1 MDEVQDK
8 SLKILIAEDNELDQL
23 LVQRTL
29 SKSDLNYSSIT
40 VDNRTAFLDALEN
53 FKPHIILCDYSI
65 PQFGALDA
73 LDILQEKKLF
83 IPLIIVTGT
92 LSDEMAVECL
102 KKGAVDYI
110 IKDKIVR
117 LPSAIKNALVLTSS
131 QREKA
136 IAEDRL
142 RQNEK
147 QLKAITDIIPAS
159 LTYITPELI
168 FSFANNASFDWFGT
182 EIINQPAENIIGSEI
197 IQHIEKN
204 RSRLDQGEEIVFE
217 NVLLGDKAPEFVNV
231 TVSPEIQDASVRGY
245 VCLMTDITERKRYE
259 EALKTAKR
267 DAESANNAKTQFLA
281 NMSHEIRTPLNAI
294 MGLSELLQTNYKDES
309 ERMLWLKKIT
319 RNSEHLKKVIDEI
332 LDLSKIEAGKLQLK
346 VTNFSIP
353 NAIAQVKS
361 ILSPLASEKN
371 LELRFEADS
380 AIPEKINSDSTKL
393 QHILLNLLGN
403 AIKFTSQGTVT
414 LKAQLTHANSESVI
428 QFSVIDTGIGMSPEE
443 VQHLFEPFTQVDS
456 SMTRRFGGTGL
467 GLTLAKQLAQALG
480 GDVSLETSTPGK
492 GSTFVAKIK
501 TGDISSSPMITSFK
515 NLLTEP
521 LDFIENAPAKTSQQ
535 NSDISDFKVL
545 LVEDS
550 LDNQL
555 LVQSFLEM
563 AGAQVDLASDGA
575 EGMKKAEIGSH
586 DLVIMDIQMPVM
598 DGYTATSTLRSHGYK
613 KPIIAFT
620 AHAFEDERE
629 RCLKMGFTDFLSKPI
644 KKRELVECIA
654 KYRPGNK
661 NQKSRLSPN
670 SL

>member
-8 SLKILIAEDNELDQL
+8 SLRILIAEDNELDQL

-29 SKSDLNYSSIT
+29 SKSDLNYSSVT
-40 VDNRTAFLDALEN
+40 VDNRVDFLEALEN
-53 FKPHIILCDYSI
+53 LKPHLILCDYSI
-65 PQFGALDA
+65 PQFGALEA
-73 LDILQEKKLF
+73 LDILQQKKSL

-102 KKGAVDYI
+102 KKGAVDYV

-117 LPSAIKNALVLTSS
+117 LPSAIKNALELTSS
-131 QREKA
+131 QREKS
-136 IAEDRL
+136 IAEERL

-159 LTYITPELI
+159 LTYITPELS
-168 FSFANNASFDWFGT
+168 FSFANKLSFEWFGS
-182 EIINQPAENIIGSEI
+182 ELINQSVETVFGNKIANQITKNI
-197 IQHIEKN
+197 
-204 RSRLDQGEEIVFE
+204 SRLNQGEEINFE
-217 NVLLGDKAPEFVNV
+217 NVLNGSKAPDFVNV
-231 TVSPEIQDASVRGY
+231 ALSPEFEDGRVRGY
-245 VCLMTDITERKRYE
+245 VCLMTDVTERKHYE
-259 EALKTAKR
+259 EELKTAKS
-267 DAESANNAKTQFLA
+267 DAEYANNAKSQFLA

-294 MGLSELLQTNYKDES
+294 MGLSELLQSNYKDEK

-346 VTNFSIP
+346 ITQFSIAH
-353 NAIAQVKS
+353 AIAQVKS
-361 ILSPLASEKN
+361 ILSPLAHEKN
-371 LELRFEADS
+371 LELNFETDGS
-380 AIPEKINSDSTKL
+380 IPEKISSDSTKL

-414 LKAQLTHANSESVI
+414 LKVKLDQEYSGPVLA
-428 QFSVIDTGIGMSPEE
+428 FKVIDTGIGMSAEE
-443 VQHLFEPFTQVDS
+443 VEHLFEPFTQVDS

-480 GDVSLETSTPGK
+480 GNVSLETSAPGK

-501 TGDISSSPMITSFK
+501 TGDTSNSYMISSFE
-515 NLLTEP
+515 NLLSEP
-521 LDFIENAPAKTSQQ
+521 LEFIENSPDKI
-535 NSDISDFKVL
+535 SDIYDFKVL

-563 AGAQVDLASDGA
+563 EGAKVDLASDGS
-575 EGMKKAEIGSH
+575 EGMQKAEKGSH

-654 KYRPGNK
+654 KYRPRNK
-661 NQKSRLSPN
+661 NPESRLTPN

>member
-29 SKSDLNYSSIT
+29 SKSDLNYSSVT
-40 VDNRTAFLDALEN
+40 VDNRAAFLEALEN
-53 FKPHIILCDYSI
+53 LKPHIILCDYSI

-73 LDILQEKKLF
+73 LDILQDKKII

-117 LPSAIKNALVLTSS
+117 LPSAIKNALELTNSL
-131 QREKA
+131 REKT
-136 IAEDRL
+136 IAEARL

-159 LTYITPELI
+159 LTYITHDMK
-168 FSFANNASFDWFGT
+168 FKFANEVSFEWFENALIDETAEKIFGA
-182 EIINQPAENIIGSEI
+182 EITDQIKKNI
-197 IQHIEKN
+197 
-204 RSRLDQGEEIVFE
+204 SRLNQGEEINFE
-217 NVLLGDKAPEFVNV
+217 SVLLGSKSPEFVNIA
-231 TVSPEIQDASVRGY
+231 VSPELENGLVLGY
-245 VCLMTDITERKRYE
+245 VCLMTDISERKVYE
-259 EALKTAKR
+259 EKLKSAKR
-267 DAESANNAKTQFLA
+267 DAESANNAKSQFLA

-309 ERMLWLKKIT
+309 ERLLWLKKIT

-346 VTNFSIP
+346 IVNFSIP
-353 NAIAQVKS
+353 NSVAQVKS
-361 ILSPLASEKN
+361 ILSPLANEKKLN
-371 LELRFEADS
+371 LQFETDGP
-380 AIPEKINSDSTKL
+380 IPEKINSDSSKL

-403 AIKFTSQGTVT
+403 AIKFTSQGVVT
-414 LKAQLTHANSESVI
+414 LKVKLIEENSEPYLL
-428 QFSVIDTGIGMSPEE
+428 FNVIDTGIGMSSDE
-443 VQHLFEPFTQVDS
+443 VKHLFEPFTQVDS

-467 GLTLAKQLAQALG
+467 GLTLARQLAQALG
-480 GDVSLETSTPGK
+480 GDVYLQSSNPGQ

-501 TGDISSSPMITSFK
+501 TGDISKSSMINSFE
-515 NLLTEP
+515 NLLSEPTELP
-521 LDFIENAPAKTSQQ
+521 TEKPVVAKP
-535 NSDISDFKVL
+535 NISNFRVL

-563 AGAQVDLASDGA
+563 EGVKVELASDGA
-575 EGMKKAEIGSH
+575 EGMQKAEQGTH
-586 DLVIMDIQMPVM
+586 DLIIMDIQMPVM
-598 DGYTATSTLRSHGYK
+598 DGYTATAALRDHGYK

-629 RCLKMGFTDFLSKPI
+629 RCLSMGFTDFLSKPI
-644 KKRELVECIA
+644 KKRELVDCIA
-654 KYRPGNK
+654 KYRSGNP
-661 NQKSRLSPN
+661 NPESRLAPPPM
-670 SL
+670 